1 MQRVFRLLT
10 LYVVSFM
17 ICCLGVTAA
26 PVAHAQT
33 IKIGVLTPLS
43 VPGDAN
49 AGKLI
54 SRGARLGAEYVN
66 TVMGGIRG
74 GKKIELRVEDDT
86 GVPEKGVSGYR
97 KLVTQDEVVVV
108 IGQYHSSVMLAV
120 QKLADRMGT
129 PIFSTQASN
138 KKITRTSRLC

>member
-1 MQRVFRLLT
+1 M
-10 LYVVSFM
+10 
-17 ICCLGVTAA
+17 AA

-33 IKIGVLTPLS
+33 IKLGVLTPLS

-74 GKKIELRVEDDT
+74 GED
-86 GVPEKGVSGYR
+86 
-97 KLVTQDEVVVV
+97 
-108 IGQYHSSVMLAV
+108 
-120 QKLADRMGT
+120 LADIVERHFDLRRHGVG
-129 PIFSTQASN
+129 
-138 KKITRTSRLC
+138 